1 MMNHDIRTRRQCAC
15 SEREYLAHARNPA
28 SARDHAHEQQIPSS
42 TATTQVGLSFLSF
55 PLFSEAGV
63 SLAAMA
69 SNRQDAAQRAEH
81 QSSAA
86 DSRLF
91 QMKEH
96 CNQSF
101 LVMNQLRRE
110 GQLCD
115 ISFRVGNETLSAH
128 RIVVASVSPYLR
140 AMFTCGMRE
149 SSLAE
154 IELKDIE
161 PRAMAALIDY
171 AYTGEVMVTIDN
183 VQDLLPAAGILQLR
197 ELKAACCAFLSDH
210 MDTTN
215 CLGIK
220 QFADLHSCPELL
232 KKANRFIIRKFVEVV
247 KHEEFLHLPHGV
259 LKELL
264 YNDHLHV
271 ESEEQVFLAFIR
283 WVNHDLSKRA
293 TNAYQLFEA
302 IRFNL
307 LAKTFWENVFLKEP
321 LFQQNGE
328 CKAFMKGYLSGMSP
342 ESYVVKPR
350 SPIEAIYTVGGRN
363 SHRCLPTG
371 ERYVAEDN
379 RWEELPPMKQVR
391 TAVAVGKSEMRTPFF
406 IKNSSREQLLT
417 QFHACNKDTSL
428 IRTLSSVPLVSRLDQ
443 FHYTH
448 KFSLYL

>member
-1 MMNHDIRTRRQCAC
+1 
-15 SEREYLAHARNPA
+15 
-28 SARDHAHEQQIPSS
+28 
-42 TATTQVGLSFLSF
+42 
-55 PLFSEAGV
+55 
-63 SLAAMA
+63 MA
-69 SNRQDAAQRAEH
+69 SNRQDAVQRAE
-81 QSSAA
+81 QASAA

-101 LVMNQLRRE
+101 VVMNQLRKE

-115 ISFRVGNETLSAH
+115 ISFRVGNESLSAH

-140 AMFTCGMRE
+140 AMFTCGMKE
-149 SSLAE
+149 SSQEE
-154 IELKDIE
+154 IELRDIE
-161 PRAMAALIDY
+161 PRAMASLIDY

-197 ELKAACCAFLSDH
+197 ELKAACCSFLSDH

-232 KKANRFIIRKFVEVV
+232 KKANRFIVRKFVDVV
-247 KHEEFLHLPHGV
+247 KHDEFLQLPHVV

-264 YNDHLHV
+264 DNNHLHV
-271 ESEEQVFLAFIR
+271 ESEEQVFHAFIR
-283 WVNHDLSKRA
+283 WVNHDLVKRM

-302 IRFNL
+302 IRFHL
-307 LAKTFWENVFLKEP
+307 LTKGFWENVFRTET

-342 ESYVVKPR
+342 EKYVVKPR

-363 SHRCLPTG
+363 SHRCLPSG
-371 ERYVAEDN
+371 ERYVVEDD

-391 TAVAVGKSEMRTPFF
+391 TAVAVGEPV
-406 IKNSSREQLLT
+406 LLASCCVLFRHISFST
-417 QFHACNKDTSL
+417 TL
-428 IRTLSSVPLVSRLDQ
+428 ISHPLSQTGALDGKL
-443 FHYTH
+443 YAVGGECET
-448 KFSLYL
+448 KFAHEGTLYLASVEYYDPIHNEWMSLREMKHPRSFTAIAVLGSKSVQYIQTSFQYIH